1 MWKSPQN
8 CTQEES
14 ELLQKKGEITDEN
27 EKWLKKMDK
36 SSQALSLQK
45 YNTLRFAV
53 KGCVNFADYYTLYSP
68 FVFSLANSLQ

>member
-1 MWKSPQN
+1 MKIKN
-8 CTQEES
+8 G
-14 ELLQKKGEITDEN
+14 KKR
-27 EKWLKKMDK
+27 DK